1 MRPQLA
7 CLSHVLRQ
15 LIVFHSDLHRFVND
29 LKQRLGPQLQNVPL
43 LYEGAPEL
51 KTIFALFDIV
61 IDTPQETLETS
72 ELPARFQS
80 LVESVFAVLAET
92 RLFALFLD
100 DLHEAPDSCV
110 HTVHVR
116 GVLIDVCLTGRSIYL
131 MRWSIPAPVW

>member
-1 MRPQLA
+1 MQLA

-29 LKQRLGPQLQNVPL
+29 LKQRLVPQLQNVPL

-51 KTIFALFDIV
+51 KTIFSLFNMK
-61 IDTPQETLETS
+61 IDPPQEVLETN

-80 LVESVFAVLAET
+80 LVENVLSVLADT

-100 DLHEAPDSCV
+100 DLHNAPES
-110 HTVHVR
+110 
-116 GVLIDVCLTGRSIYL
+116 
-131 MRWSIPAPVW
+131 